1 MEKIAEKYQT
11 SNLATRPPIVVVM
24 GHIDHGKTTLLDAIR
39 KTAVAEKEAGGITQA
54 IGAYQAEY
62 GGKKITF
69 IDTPGHEAFS
79 AMRGRGAH
87 VADIAVLVV
96 AADEGVKPQT
106 EEAINIIRESN
117 LPFLAAINKIDK
129 PNADS
134 VRVKNKLAELSV
146 LAEGSG
152 GKVPVVELSAK
163 SGQGIDELLE
173 TILLM
178 AELEE
183 LKSDPEKPGEG
194 LVVESHLDPK
204 RGATA
209 TLLVQDGTVRRG
221 DFIVIGN
228 DIAPVRIFENFRG
241 ETIEAA
247 SASEPIRV
255 AGFAAV
261 PKPGEK
267 FKIFKTRTLAEEY
280 KAAAPDAPK
289 KTANAAAP
297 ETGKHVVNIILKTDV
312 LGSQEA
318 VAEAVSKIGSP
329 ELSNLIIKSEAGDIN
344 ESDVKL
350 AAATKNAFIAG
361 FKVKISAGIRE
372 LAERSNVTV
381 VASDVIY
388 ELIDGVK
395 SAMLAIAPTEIRR
408 VSLGAAKILAV
419 FHQEKTRQIAGGR
432 VESGKLEKGSRFEI
446 TRNSMKIGA
455 GKIIELQSQKRAVA
469 EVAEG
474 QEFGILA
481 DADTPIAV
489 GDNMEV
495 FGEEKIIPRL

>member
-1 MEKIAEKYQT
+1 MDENAETTNALGAIA
-11 SNLATRPPIVVVM
+11 RPPVVVVM

-54 IGAYQAEY
+54 IGAYQADHN
-62 GGKKITF
+62 GKKITF
-69 IDTPGHEAFS
+69 IDTPGHEAFT
-79 AMRGRGAH
+79 AMRSRGAR

-96 AADEGVKPQT
+96 AADEGIKPQT
-106 EEAINIIRESN
+106 EEAINIIREN
-117 LPFLAAINKIDK
+117 DLPFLVAINKIDK
-129 PNADS
+129 PNADPP
-134 VRVKNKLAELSV
+134 RVKNKLAELSILV
-146 LAEGSG
+146 EGFG

-163 SGQGIDELLE
+163 SGRGIDELLE

-178 AELEE
+178 AEFEE
-183 LKSDPEKPGEG
+183 LKSDPEKSGEG
-194 LVVESHLDPK
+194 LVIESHLDPK

-209 TLLVQDGTVRRG
+209 TLLVRDGTVRRG
-221 DFIVIGN
+221 DFIVTGG

-241 ETIEAA
+241 EAIEAA

-255 AGFAAV
+255 TGFAGA
-261 PKPGEK
+261 PKLGEK
-267 FKIFKTRTLAEEY
+267 FRIFKTRPLAEEH
-280 KAAAPDAPK
+280 KAAPGAPK
-289 KTANAAAP
+289 EPTNGAMTEA
-297 ETGKHVVNIILKTDV
+297 GKHVVNIILKTDV
-312 LGSQEA
+312 LGSREA
-318 VAEAVSKIGSP
+318 VAEAISKIGSQ
-329 ELSNLIIKSEAGDIN
+329 ELSNRIIKGEVGDIN

-361 FKVKISAGIRE
+361 FKVKMPAGIRE
-372 LAERSNVTV
+372 LSERSNVTV

-388 ELIDGVK
+388 ELIDAVK
-395 SAMLAIAPTEIRR
+395 SAMLSIAPAEIKR

-419 FHQEKTRQIAGGR
+419 FHEEKARQIVGGR

-446 TRNSMKIGA
+446 MRNGMKIGA

-481 DADTPIAV
+481 DADTSIAV